1 MTRLLAILA
10 AATVAIAVTSNGSTA
25 YADDLGQVS
34 QAQLAEFGLG
44 SMETLSD
51 EEGME
56 IRGKR
61 RRRPRVRI
69 NHNLNFNIGAVFA
82 KNIFIVNGPVIFGRR
97 GGGGAP

>member
-1 MTRLLAILA
+1 MTRLLAVIA

-44 SMETLSD
+44 SMETLTD
-51 EEGME
+51 EEGMD

-61 RRRPRVRI
+61 RRRRGIRI
-69 NHNLNFNIGAVFA
+69 NHNMNFNIGAVFA
-82 KNIFIVNGPVIFGRR
+82 KNIFIVNGPVFIF